1 MSKAKVWKMGNRWAG
16 ISARGK
22 RVVES
27 TRAAA
32 MKAVG
37 LSQSRSKKTETTT
50 KKKNPKRSNT
60 NLAKKGNR
68 RRGNLQATAFKLIRI
83 GSLVAPAISTYKD
96 GVAHHGGSAMMGV
109 ASALSGFGGYDTAQ
123 KKFRLDLLA
132 RHWMPFLGAVAAT
145 HGIPKI
151 AGIIRRL

>member
-27 TRAAA
+27 TKAAA

-37 LSQSRSKKTETTT
+37 LSQSQSTKKTET
-50 KKKNPKRSNT
+50 KSKKNPNRRKT
-60 NLAKKGNR
+60 NLTNKGNR

-96 GVAHHGGSAMMGV
+96 GVAHHGGSTMMGV
-109 ASALSGFGGYDTAQ
+109 ASALSGYGGYDTAQ

-132 RHWMPFLGAVAAT
+132 RHWTPFLGAVAAT

-151 AGIIRRL
+151 AGMIRRL